1 MENQMITQKINR
13 YLFEKDVLCI
23 IFSEE
28 DQYDE
33 YWAAADEI
41 TNTILRDGVATP
53 ESINSIF
60 DDLYGAEVDD
70 LAELDAIA
78 EHINGLELS

>member
-1 MENQMITQKINR
+1 MENQMITQKINS
-13 YLFEKDVLCI
+13 YLFEKDVLGI

-28 DQYDE
+28 EQYDE
-33 YWAAADEI
+33 YWPAADEI

-60 DDLYGAEVDD
+60 DDIYGVEVDD

-78 EHINGLELS
+78 EHINSLELS